1 MTEIIHRL
9 WQILGVIEKE
19 GRTLQA
25 VMQRLFPGQGAVTPQ
40 WLESLLATPE
50 GIARL
55 ESFVVGK
62 FSRMQDT
69 LVDKLLPHFLLAVGE
84 EPGTALDNLR
94 RVERLG
100 MVSDPDQ
107 WLAITAWFTNMSM
120 TRPNW
125 LPRWKRHARPP
136 VSFTRLL
143 MAYEA
148 MPRET
153 CRQATIRNGIK
164 GASIN
169 INP

>member
-19 GRTLQA
+19 GRYLQA

-50 GIARL
+50 GIDRL
-55 ESFVVGK
+55 ESFVGK

-107 WLAITAWFTNMSM
+107 WLAM
-120 TRPNW
+120 R
-125 LPRWKRHARPP
+125 
-136 VSFTRLL
+136 RLSNRL
-143 MAYEA
+143 V
-148 MPRET
+148 
-153 CRQATIRNGIK
+153 
-164 GASIN
+164 
-169 INP
+169 